1 MSGDADG
8 GSSLSTLGAA
18 CGWLYGFFGRLPSR
32 SACLLLRKEWDTA
45 FGYRLSSQVS
55 SSKDNNAPCGAITK
69 SVRSGTLLAPKEYPE
84 KCRCSAC
91 SGPTRL
97 AGRPGRRGRFSLA
110 CSSLRP
116 SERIKQSVRLDGL
129 TNAANRPP
137 PLMGGRKYVH
147 HAAAKAGPWQ
157 NLHHLNAP
165 KALQQTPAPAPQ
177 GGLGAKPPLWN
188 PVRGPRNVERTYGL
202 FAVSE
207 RAANAS
213 LFAARRVQGN
223 MRNAGVKKIG
233 ASYFE

>member
-1 MSGDADG
+1 M
-8 GSSLSTLGAA
+8 
-18 CGWLYGFFGRLPSR
+18 
-32 SACLLLRKEWDTA
+32 DTA
-45 FGYRLSSQVS
+45 GEYRLSSQVS
-55 SSKDNNAPCGAITK
+55 SSKDDNAPYGAITK

-97 AGRPGRRGRFSLA
+97 AGRPGRNAGISHP

-116 SERIKQSVRLDGL
+116 SERIKHRVRLDGL
-129 TNAANRPP
+129 TSAASRPP
-137 PLMGGRKYVH
+137 PPHGRARVGCSRRHPPPPHPCGPAQSRPAAEPASSARTKG
-147 HAAAKAGPWQ
+147 AAA
-157 NLHHLNAP
+157 N
-165 KALQQTPAPAPQ
+165 TSTSPAR
-177 GGLGAKPPLWN
+177 GLGGKAPIRN

-223 MRNAGVKKIG
+223 MRSEGV
-233 ASYFE
+233 